1 MTGGAGRGILRSM
14 NTALLTLVAL
24 LAGAALAAQATA
36 NARLG
41 VLLRSPLAATGFA
54 FFASLVV
61 TLVALTS
68 ARRPLPGAAL
78 AADVPIYLWFVG
90 GLLSAF
96 GVGAFYWLI
105 PQLGVARVVGIGLVG
120 QLAFSSV
127 ASHLGWFGLPVVSM
141 DATRLAGLGCLVL
154 GIALV
159 LRSSP

>member
-1 MTGGAGRGILRSM
+1 M
-14 NTALLTLVAL
+14 NTTLLAPLAL

-41 VLLRSPLAATGFA
+41 VLLQSSLAATGFA

-61 TLVALTS
+61 TLVTLTAL
-68 ARRPLPGAAL
+68 RRPLPGAAL
-78 AADVPIYLWFVG
+78 AGDVPVYLWFVG

-105 PQLGVARVVGIGLVG
+105 PQLGVARVVALGLVG
-120 QLAFSSV
+120 QLAFSSA
-127 ASHLGWFGLPVVSM
+127 ASHFGWFGLPVVPI
-141 DATRLAGLGCLVL
+141 DTARIVGLGCLVS
-154 GIALV
+154 GTVLV